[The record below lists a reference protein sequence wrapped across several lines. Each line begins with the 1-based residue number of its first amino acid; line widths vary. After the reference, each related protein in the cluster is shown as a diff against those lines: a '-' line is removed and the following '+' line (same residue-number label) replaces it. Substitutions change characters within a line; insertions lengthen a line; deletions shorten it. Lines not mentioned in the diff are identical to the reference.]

1 MLVRLETLRT
11 VRRQFSV
18 LDLTEITLEGP
29 LVLRVS
35 DAGGEGSCQVSIGR
49 RPKAAKE
56 RTRGRLCGGRA
67 AHSAMGICVRMKVR
81 SMDRN
86 GLKDER

>member
-1 MLVRLETLRT
+1 M
-11 VRRQFSV
+11 
-18 LDLTEITLEGP
+18 
-29 LVLRVS
+29 LRVS
-35 DAGGEGSCQVSIGR
+35 DAGREGSCHVGSGR

-56 RTRGRLCGGRA
+56 RTRGRLCGERA
-67 AHSAMGICVRMKVR
+67 AHSAMGICVGMKVR